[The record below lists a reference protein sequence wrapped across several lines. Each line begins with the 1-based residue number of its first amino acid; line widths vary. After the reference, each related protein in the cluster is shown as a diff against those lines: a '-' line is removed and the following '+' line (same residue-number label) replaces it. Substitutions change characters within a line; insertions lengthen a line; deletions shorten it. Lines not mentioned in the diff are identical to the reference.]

1 MSKEMQPKNVIVYSC
16 DTDCTPDDRKKK
28 VKRGSEIYL
37 LADGTDV
44 NLDFAA
50 SPFDPPVTSVPIA
63 ANTFVKLKF
72 GSTDGEYKYH
82 LTCGRCATPRNL
94 EDPSMIVDL

>member
-1 MSKEMQPKNVIVYSC
+1 MSKEMQPKNVIVYKC

-28 VKRGSEIYL
+28 VKVRSDIYL

-44 NLDFAA
+44 NLEFAV

-63 ANTFVKLKF
+63 ANTFVKLTF
-72 GSTDGEYKYH
+72 GSTDGKYVYK
-82 LTCGRCATPRNL
+82 LTCTGCATARNL